1 MQTYLNSNINQFIFL
16 FIYSLTQQN
25 LIGSLPNISHYDR
38 NCLQLNSVLKHVVVK
53 KGR

>member
-1 MQTYLNSNINQFIFL
+1 MSSFSYL
-16 FIYSLTQQN
+16 FIQQKQLMQQN

-38 NCLQLNSVLKHVVVK
+38 NCLQLNNVFKHVVVK